1 MFNETSEIVVL
12 IISILLML
20 VIGGILGFV
29 FRKKSYESKLVS
41 TKNDIKTLMDNAR
54 KEAEEIRTKATND
67 TNEEMRKIKEEFENE
82 AKERRA
88 GIVEGENRVA
98 QRESSLEKRISNLD
112 KREDLLTKK
121 EIANNEKEE
130 SLKQEKSKVEVLITQ
145 QQEKL
150 ESISGLK
157 KEQAEELVINDV
169 KTELKQWSIQ
179 YLKDEEDKAKL
190 QANKVAKNYIASA
203 MQKYASEVTS
213 DANVSVVTLP
223 NEDMKGR
230 IIGREGR
237 NIRAFE
243 TLTGVDV
250 IIDDTPEA
258 VVLSCFNPIRRK
270 IAHQAL
276 ETLLNDGRI
285 HPARIEE
292 VIEKTRKEVNLKIH
306 ELGEEAAFELGI
318 TKMHPDLIKLVG
330 TLHFRTSYGQ
340 NVLKHSMEAAFI
352 AGKLAAELGEN
363 EILARRAGLLHDI
376 GKAVDHEIEGSHVE
390 IGRDLAKRFK
400 EPDEVIDA
408 IVSHHGDEEP
418 KSVIAVLICAA
429 DSLSAAR
436 PGARSESLE
445 NYTKRLE
452 QLEEITNS
460 FEGVEKSYAIQAGR
474 EVRIMVKPDVVS
486 DEDSYL
492 LSKDIRKRIE
502 DEMKYPGT
510 IKVTVVR
517 EIRAVEVAK

>member
-1 MFNETSEIVVL
+1 MFNSTIEVVVL
-12 IISILLML
+12 IISILVML
-20 VIGGILGFV
+20 VIGAALGYIL
-29 FRKKSYESKLVS
+29 RKKNYESKMIA
-41 TKNDIKTLMDNAR
+41 TQRDIKSLIKNAE
-54 KEAEEIRTKATND
+54 KEADQIRINVTNETK
-67 TNEEMRKIKEEFENE
+67 EEMRKLKEEFENE
-82 AKERRA
+82 AKERRT
-88 GIVEGENRVA
+88 GIVEGEKRIA
-98 QRESSLEKRISNLD
+98 QRESSLEKRVSNLD
-112 KREDLLTKK
+112 KREELLTKK
-121 EIANNEKEE
+121 EIVINEKDET
-130 SLKQEKSKVEVLITQ
+130 LTQEKSKVEMLIVE

-150 ESISGLK
+150 EKISGLR
-157 KEQAEELVINDV
+157 KEQAEEIVIGEV
-169 KTELKQWSIQ
+169 KAGLQQWAIQ
-179 YLKDEEDKAKL
+179 YSKDEEEKAKL
-190 QANKVAKNYIASA
+190 QANKVAKEYIALS

-292 VIEKTRKEVNLKIH
+292 VIEKTRNEINVQIH
-306 ELGEEAAFELGI
+306 ELGENAAFELGI

-330 TLHFRTSYGQ
+330 TLHYRTSYGQ
-340 NVLKHSMEAAFI
+340 NVLKHSMETAFI

-376 GKAVDHEIEGSHVE
+376 GKAVDHEVEGSHVE
-390 IGRDLAKRFK
+390 IGRDIAKRFK
-400 EPDEVIDA
+400 EPAEVIDG

-418 KSVIAVLICAA
+418 QSVIAVLICAA

-436 PGARSESLE
+436 PGARSETLE

-474 EVRIMVKPDVVS
+474 EVRIMVKPDVIN
-486 DEDSYL
+486 DETSYV
-492 LSKDIRKRIE
+492 LSKQIRQKIE

-517 EIRAVEVAK
+517 EVRAVEIAK